1 MEQINTKNER
11 LKRAYIEHRRDLDQ
25 NAEATLRAIE
35 KAIRRFEEHTRLADF
50 ATFDKKQAMA
60 FREALAVPRG
70 GTKQLSLATIRSTLR
85 AVQEFFRWLSLQPG
99 MKSRI
104 KATDVAYLRLSEKD
118 ARAAAATPTKTFA
131 TMEQLKLVLETM
143 PAGTVLERRDR
154 AVFALIMLTGARD
167 DAVASLRLRNVD
179 LTRSLL
185 VQDPASVRTKAS
197 KLIESV
203 FLPLGESVERAFADW
218 IAYLRADALYGPDD
232 PVFPQTVTRID
243 PQLGPVADKVKP
255 VIWSNA
261 APIRTIFKRAFA
273 AAGLPYHSP
282 HRVRNSIVEFAYR
295 TSRTPEEFK
304 AFSQN
309 LGHANVAT
317 TLLSYGQIPL
327 SRQME
332 LIRNAGKGED
342 REEELRLLMRQI
354 AQKLG

>member
-60 FREALAVPRG
+60 FREALAVPRAG
-70 GTKQLSLATIRSTLR
+70 AKQLSLATIRSTLR
-85 AVQEFFRWLSLQPG
+85 AVQEFFRWLCLQPG

-104 KATDVAYLRLSEKD
+104 KVTDVAYLRLSEKD
-118 ARAAAATPTKTFA
+118 TRAAAATPSKTFA
-131 TMEQLKLVLETM
+131 TMEQLKDALETM
-143 PAGTVLERRDR
+143 PAATVIERRDR

-203 FLPLGESVERAFADW
+203 FLPLGERWSARSPTG
-218 IAYLRADALYGPDD
+218 LRISARMHSMGP
-232 PVFPQTVTRID
+232 T
-243 PQLGPVADKVKP
+243 
-255 VIWSNA
+255 
-261 APIRTIFKRAFA
+261 IRYSLRRRR
-273 AAGLPYHSP
+273 G
-282 HRVRNSIVEFAYR
+282 SIRSSGRLR
-295 TSRTPEEFK
+295 T
-304 AFSQN
+304 
-309 LGHANVAT
+309 G
-317 TLLSYGQIPL
+317 
-327 SRQME
+327 
-332 LIRNAGKGED
+332 
-342 REEELRLLMRQI
+342 
-354 AQKLG
+354 